1 MSHWNFGFISENH
14 CFKMKNPFMRNA
26 YMQTACMLCEWQKD
40 EKLKFKADWLTL
52 WLLHL
57 QIVRRS
63 LLVQVFTAC
72 NLPTL
77 AISILDSVFFVCISN
92 RFLPLVY
99 TLVVYISARTVRC
112 SLKHIRS
119 RSISIL
125 FLIELNYNKFPS
137 ITWLAVTVH

>member
-1 MSHWNFGFISENH
+1 MIIAFANRASVTSGTSFH
-14 CFKMKNPFMRNA
+14 R
-26 YMQTACMLCEWQKD
+26 MQPPNSGHFHSGLC
-40 EKLKFKADWLTL
+40 
-52 WLLHL
+52 
-57 QIVRRS
+57 
-63 LLVQVFTAC
+63 
-72 NLPTL
+72 
-77 AISILDSVFFVCISN
+77 FFVCISN